1 MGLSHLTGP
10 LIHAPGGLGDD
21 SQQSQ
26 SLLLPAD
33 VTHSAEQIQQEK
45 RTGPWLRIQKIYS
58 PLGPHAFEV
67 KRGTD
72 WMQGM
77 ALPTV
82 SPLPLMTQEN

>member
-10 LIHAPGGLGDD
+10 LIHAPGGLGYD

-26 SLLLPAD
+26 PLLPAE

-45 RTGPWLRIQKIYS
+45 RTGPWLRTQKIYS

-67 KRGTD
+67 KRTH

-77 ALPTV
+77 AVPTV
-82 SPLPLMTQEN
+82 SPLPLITQEN